1 MKRATATGTLC
12 GLLLPAIALPAASRA
27 AEPLSAHVSDPWSAS
42 ADQTRALVAEML
54 ADAETRSS
62 LLDSGADAGHDGKFF
77 IKSAD
82 GAFRL
87 NIGGQLQFRYTA
99 NFRDPDDQVN
109 DRDFEEGFTHP
120 RTRIYFAGNAQEPG
134 LFFRVMLDFQVSE
147 GDGYLQDAFSGY
159 DFGNGWQI
167 RAGQGITA
175 FMREW
180 YMGDFKLFSV
190 ERSLQSLVFGQFRSE
205 FAEVRYQNQ
214 NVRLIGTYSNGF
226 RSANTD
232 FVNAPASWA
241 LGGRAEWKFAGD
253 WKQVTDE
260 FMSPRGSDFA
270 GALSGAIHFEQGPD
284 DDSGPSQDLFAW
296 TADLLIKGSG
306 WNAMLAGVGYL
317 MTDEAGVSGAD
328 YDDYGFLAQFG
339 YLVTDKLELV
349 TRYDVIIPDHDRE
362 ANDAFNTIMLGFNY
376 YLHGQAARFSFA
388 GYWFLD
394 DTTGTVAGNFAD
406 TGGRNPTSPLYG
418 SLPSANDNQVTLMA
432 QFQLLF

>member
-1 MKRATATGTLC
+1 MRAEAKLAVIA
-12 GLLLPAIALPAASRA
+12 GLAIAGITTVSAAQAQS
-27 AEPLSAHVSDPWSAS
+27 VSHAAS
-42 ADQTRALVAEML
+42 ADASWSSSDQVRALVGEML
-54 ADAETRSS
+54 SDAETRSS
-62 LLDSGADAGHDGKFF
+62 LLEGGPDAGYDGKFF

-99 NFRDPDDQVN
+99 NFRNPDQVVN
-109 DRDFEEGFTHP
+109 DTDFENGFTEP
-120 RTRIYFAGNAQEPG
+120 RTRIFFAGNVQESG
-134 LFFRVMLDFQVSE
+134 LFFRVMIDFQTS
-147 GDGYLQDAFSGY
+147 GGNGFLQDAFSGY

-190 ERSLQSLVFGQFRSE
+190 ERSLQSLMFGQFRSQ
-205 FAEVRYQNQ
+205 FAEAKYQNDD
-214 NVRLIGTYSNGF
+214 VRIIGTFSNGF

-232 FVNAPASWA
+232 FVNAPAAWA

-260 FMSPRGSDFA
+260 YMSPIGSDFA

-284 DDSGPSQDLFAW
+284 DDTGPAQDLFAW

-306 WNAMLAGVGYL
+306 WNAMLAGVGYH

-339 YLVTDKLELV
+339 ILVTEKLELV
-349 TRYDVIIPDHDRE
+349 TRYDVIIPDHDRA
-362 ANDAFNTIMLGFNY
+362 ANDPFNTIMLGFNY
-376 YLHGQAARFSFA
+376 YFHGQAARFSFA

-394 DTTGTVAGNFAD
+394 DTTGTMAGNFAD
-406 TGGRNPTSPLYG
+406 TGARNPTSPLYG
-418 SLPSANDNQVTLMA
+418 SLPSAEDNQVTLMA

>member
-1 MKRATATGTLC
+1 MLA
-12 GLLLPAIALPAASRA
+12 AIAGLTLAGASHAAPAEADATPAGSWT
-27 AEPLSAHVSDPWSAS
+27 SD
-42 ADQTRALVAEML
+42 DRVRALVAEML

-62 LLDSGADAGHDGKFF
+62 MLEGGNDAGHDGKFF

-87 NIGGQLQFRYTA
+87 NIGGQIQFRYTA
-99 NFRDPDDQVN
+99 NFRNPDGVVN
-109 DRDFEEGFTHP
+109 DIDFESGFTQP
-120 RTRIYFAGNAQEPG
+120 RTRVFFAGTIEEPG
-134 LFFRVMLDFQVSE
+134 LFYRVMLDFKTSG
-147 GDGYLQDAFSGY
+147 GDGFLQDAFSGY

-190 ERSLQSLVFGQFRSE
+190 ERSLQSLVFGQFRSQ
-205 FAEVRYQNQ
+205 FAEAKYQNDA
-214 NVRLIGTYSNGF
+214 VRIIGTFSDGF

-232 FVNAPASWA
+232 FVNAPAAWA

-270 GALSGAIHFEQGPD
+270 GALGGALHFEQGPD
-284 DDSGPSQDLFAW
+284 DDTGPSQDLFAW
-296 TADLLIKGSG
+296 TADLLVKGSG
-306 WNAMLAGVGYL
+306 WNAMLAGVGYSV
-317 MTDEAGVSGAD
+317 TDEAGISGAD

-339 YLVTDKLELV
+339 ILVTDKVELV
-349 TRYDVIIPDHDRE
+349 ARYDVIVPDHDRPG
-362 ANDAFNTIMLGFNY
+362 NDPFNTIMLGFNY
-376 YLHGQAARFSFA
+376 YIHGQAARFSFA

-394 DTTGTVAGNFAD
+394 DTTGTIAGNFAD
-406 TGGRNPTSPLYG
+406 TGGKPPTSPLYG
-418 SLPSANDNQVTLMA
+418 SLPSAEDNQITLMA